1 MTEIPSRARVVII
14 GGGVIGTSVAY
25 HLAQL
30 GWTDVLLL
38 EQGQLSCGTTWHA
51 AGLVG
56 QLRASE
62 NGTRL
67 VQYSCE
73 LYERLEKE
81 TGLGTGFR
89 RCGGVTVAR
98 TADRMTQLHRTAA
111 TAEAYQLE
119 CELISPRRARE
130 LYPIMAVDDLAGA
143 IWLPGDGRA
152 NPTDLTAALARG
164 ARDKGVT
171 IRERTRVTAVLT
183 KNNAVTGVRTD
194 RGDVEAEVVVNCA
207 GQWAKAVGAMAG
219 VTVPLHSAE
228 HFYVVTEQVDG
239 VNRDFPILRD
249 PDGYTYIK
257 EEVGGL
263 VVGGFEPD
271 AKPWVA
277 PDALP
282 YPFEFQLLEEDWD
295 HFAILMDSAIKRIP
309 VLAETGIKM
318 FYNGPESFTPDN
330 QFILGEAPELR
341 NFFVAA
347 GFNSVGIASA
357 GGAGRA
363 LAEWITEGEP
373 GLDLSAVDIRRF
385 AAFNGNNQWLH
396 DRVSEVLG
404 LHYAV
409 PWPNRELTSARPFRR
424 SPAYHLLKQ
433 ANAGFGSKMGWER
446 ANFFAPPGQRPDIEY
461 GWGRQNW
468 QPWSSAEQRAA
479 RGAVALFDQ
488 TSFSKY
494 LVTGRDAEQALQW
507 LCTADVAVSP
517 GRTVYTGMLN
527 AHGTYEADITVTRLS
542 ATEFLLVSS
551 AAATERD
558 KDHITRRMPA
568 GGHASLVDVTSQYAV
583 YGVMGP
589 RSRDL
594 LSRLS
599 RTDLGDEAFPFGSS
613 REIDLGYATVRATRI
628 TYVGELG
635 WELYVPAEFAVG
647 AYEDLVDAGAGLGLV
662 NAGYYAIESL
672 RLEKAYRAFGRELT
686 PDYNPVEAGLLFA
699 CKLKTA
705 IGFLGREAVEQARA
719 AGPRRKLV
727 SLVLTD
733 PDAMIWGGELVLR
746 DGVAVGQVTSGAWG
760 ETLGGGVA
768 LAYIRH
774 PDGDVL
780 TPDLVRAGEYQVNVG
795 GQLHPATVHL
805 RPPFDPAGDRVK
817 GRYQAGPPQ
826 ELFSRTRAGSCPRT
840 GTSISR
846 SSSSRYTLTYA
857 VSQGGDYA
865 SCWHRAPAPLP
876 VHRPVHHRRRGPH
889 RVLRAGHATRRARQ
903 GPRTHL
909 LPRPGRLTGPGRAAE
924 RGRRQRDDSGR
935 LSRPGVRGATP
946 QPSRAEAGQAGLPGR
961 DHQHDDRRRDL
972 PLPRRIAAQ
981 GRERLPARAPRPGA
995 PGHHRHRRQRPR
1007 TMCWPA
1013 GGRPAEP
1020 GPACLVRD
1028 EGHPRGRHPPDHDHG
1043 PADGRRRAGRPHRR
1057 DELLPARAGRMAPG
1071 PARSPGRPCRGTAG
1085 RWLQQHA
1092 GPRLHPLRRPG
1103 RERVRRV
1110 PYLRLRRA
1118 GIDSAQRRPALP
1130 VDLGVRRPAARAQP
1144 ARQPGR
1150 VPGHRPDV
1158 PASCWPSLTSAAREL

>member
-1 MTEIPSRARVVII
+1 MTETPGLPARARVVII

-62 NGTRL
+62 SGTRL

-98 TADRMTQLHRTAA
+98 TPDRMTQLRRTAA

-119 CELISPRRARE
+119 CELISPQRARE
-130 LYPIMAVDDLAGA
+130 LYPIMRADDLAGA

-171 IRERTRVTAVLT
+171 VRERTRVTGILT
-183 KNNAVTGVRTD
+183 KPGAVKGVRTD
-194 RGDVEAEVVVNCA
+194 HGDVEAEVVVNCA
-207 GQWAKAVGAMAG
+207 GQWAKQVGALAG

-239 VNRDFPILRD
+239 VHRDFPILRD

-282 YPFEFQLLEEDWD
+282 YPFEFQLLDEDWD
-295 HFAILMDSAIKRIP
+295 HFAILMDSAIQRIP

-330 QFILGEAPELR
+330 QFLLGEAPELR

-363 LAEWITEGEP
+363 LAEWITSGEP

-409 PWPNRELTSARPFRR
+409 PWPNRELASARPFRR

-446 ANFFAPPGQRPDIEY
+446 ANFFAPPGQLPDIEY
-461 GWGRQNW
+461 GWGQQNW

-479 RGAVALFDQ
+479 RTGVALFDQ

-494 LVTGRDAEQALQW
+494 LVTGRDAERVLQW
-507 LCTADVAVSP
+507 LCTADVAVAP

-527 AHGTYEADITVTRLS
+527 SRGTYEADITVTRLS
-542 ATEFLLVSS
+542 ADEFLLVSS
-551 AAATERD
+551 AASTERD
-558 KDHITRRMPA
+558 KDHIARRMPPA
-568 GGHASLVDVTSQYAV
+568 ARASLVDVTSAFAV

-599 RTDLGDEAFPFGSS
+599 RSDLGDEAFPFGSS

-647 AYEDLVDAGAGLGLV
+647 AYQDLMTAGADLGLA

-686 PDYNPVEAGLLFA
+686 PDYNPAEAGLLFA
-699 CKLKTA
+699 CKLKTG
-705 IGFLGREAVEQARA
+705 IGFLGRDAVEQARA
-719 AGPRRKLV
+719 SGLRRRLV
-727 SLVLTD
+727 SLVLAD

-746 DGVAVGQVTSGAWG
+746 DGAAVGQVTSGAWG
-760 ETLGGGVA
+760 ETVGGCVG

-780 TPDLVRAGEYQVNVG
+780 TPDLVRAAGYQVNVG
-795 GQLHPATVHL
+795 GQLYPATVHL
-805 RPPFDPAGDRVK
+805 RPPFDPAGHRIK
-817 GRYQAGPPQ
+817 GR
-826 ELFSRTRAGSCPRT
+826 
-840 GTSISR
+840 
-846 SSSSRYTLTYA
+846 
-857 VSQGGDYA
+857 
-865 SCWHRAPAPLP
+865 
-876 VHRPVHHRRRGPH
+876 
-889 RVLRAGHATRRARQ
+889 
-903 GPRTHL
+903 
-909 LPRPGRLTGPGRAAE
+909 
-924 RGRRQRDDSGR
+924 
-935 LSRPGVRGATP
+935 
-946 QPSRAEAGQAGLPGR
+946 
-961 DHQHDDRRRDL
+961 
-972 PLPRRIAAQ
+972 
-981 GRERLPARAPRPGA
+981 
-995 PGHHRHRRQRPR
+995 
-1007 TMCWPA
+1007 
-1013 GGRPAEP
+1013 
-1020 GPACLVRD
+1020 
-1028 EGHPRGRHPPDHDHG
+1028 
-1043 PADGRRRAGRPHRR
+1043 
-1057 DELLPARAGRMAPG
+1057 
-1071 PARSPGRPCRGTAG
+1071 
-1085 RWLQQHA
+1085 
-1092 GPRLHPLRRPG
+1092 
-1103 RERVRRV
+1103 
-1110 PYLRLRRA
+1110 
-1118 GIDSAQRRPALP
+1118 
-1130 VDLGVRRPAARAQP
+1130 
-1144 ARQPGR
+1144 
-1150 VPGHRPDV
+1150 
-1158 PASCWPSLTSAAREL
+1158 

>member
-1 MTEIPSRARVVII
+1 MSCPATTMPASSSATARPRRSCPPVPSKSWSRPTTAGRGAVRPPAPGYWAAWSACTAGRCGARSRTARARSTTTSGPGPWSASRARPVASPPPASRTCSRTSSAMTEIPGAIAGPALPPRARVVII
-14 GGGVIGTSVAY
+14 GGGVIGASVAY

-73 LYERLEKE
+73 LYERLEEE
-81 TGLGTGFR
+81 TGLRTGFR

-98 TADRMTQLHRTAA
+98 TKDRITQLKRTAA

-119 CELISPRRARE
+119 CELISPQQARKR
-130 LYPIMAVDDLAGA
+130 YPILRDDDLEGA

-152 NPTDLTAALARG
+152 NPADLTAALARG
-164 ARDKGVT
+164 ARDQGVT
-171 IRERTRVTAVLT
+171 IRERTRVTGIQT
-183 KNNAVTGVRTD
+183 NKREVTGVRTD
-194 RGDVEAEVVVNCA
+194 QGDVEAEIVVNCA

-228 HFYVVTEQVDG
+228 HFYVVTEQIDG
-239 VNRDFPILRD
+239 VHRDFPILRD

-282 YPFEFQLLEEDWD
+282 YPFEFKLLEEDWN
-295 HFAILMDSAIKRIP
+295 HFAILMDSAVHRIP

-330 QFILGEAPELR
+330 QFILGEAPEVR
-341 NFFVAA
+341 NFFVGAR
-347 GFNSVGIASA
+347 FNSVGIASA

-373 GLDLSAVDIRRF
+373 GLDLSGVDIRRF

-446 ANFFAPPGQRPDIEY
+446 ANYFAPRGENPDIVY

-468 QPWSSAEQRAA
+468 QPWSNAEQRAA
-479 RGAVALFDQ
+479 RTAVALFDQ

-494 LVTGRDAEQALQW
+494 LVKGPDAEQALQW
-507 LCTADVAVSP
+507 LCPADAAVPP

-527 AHGTYEADITVTRLS
+527 AHGPYEADITVTRLS
-542 ATEFLLVSS
+542 AEEFLLVSS
-551 AAATERD
+551 AASTERD
-558 KDHITRRMPA
+558 LDHITRRMPRD
-568 GGHASLVDVTSQYAV
+568 GHASLVDVTSQYAV

-594 LSRLS
+594 LGRLS
-599 RTDLGDEAFPFGSS
+599 RADLGDEPFPFGTSQL
-613 REIDLGYATVRATRI
+613 IDLGYATVRATRI
-628 TYVGELG
+628 PYVGELG

-647 AYEDLVDAGAGLGLV
+647 AYEDLVAAGDGLGLV

-699 CKLKTA
+699 CKLKTGT
-705 IGFLGREAVEQARA
+705 GFLGREAVERARA
-719 AGPRRKLV
+719 AGPRRRLV
-727 SLVLTD
+727 SLVVAD
-733 PDAMIWGGELVLR
+733 PEAMIWGGELVLR

-760 ETLGGGVA
+760 ETLGGCVA
-768 LAYIRH
+768 PAYLRH
-774 PDGDVL
+774 TAGEVL

-795 GQLHPATVHL
+795 GRLSPAAASL
-805 RPPFDPAGDRVK
+805 RPPFDPASDRVR
-817 GRYQAGPPQ
+817 GRY
-826 ELFSRTRAGSCPRT
+826 
-840 GTSISR
+840 
-846 SSSSRYTLTYA
+846 
-857 VSQGGDYA
+857 
-865 SCWHRAPAPLP
+865 
-876 VHRPVHHRRRGPH
+876 
-889 RVLRAGHATRRARQ
+889 
-903 GPRTHL
+903 
-909 LPRPGRLTGPGRAAE
+909 
-924 RGRRQRDDSGR
+924 
-935 LSRPGVRGATP
+935 
-946 QPSRAEAGQAGLPGR
+946 
-961 DHQHDDRRRDL
+961 
-972 PLPRRIAAQ
+972 
-981 GRERLPARAPRPGA
+981 
-995 PGHHRHRRQRPR
+995 
-1007 TMCWPA
+1007 
-1013 GGRPAEP
+1013 EP
-1020 GPACLVRD
+1020 
-1028 EGHPRGRHPPDHDHG
+1028 
-1043 PADGRRRAGRPHRR
+1043 
-1057 DELLPARAGRMAPG
+1057 
-1071 PARSPGRPCRGTAG
+1071 
-1085 RWLQQHA
+1085 
-1092 GPRLHPLRRPG
+1092 
-1103 RERVRRV
+1103 
-1110 PYLRLRRA
+1110 
-1118 GIDSAQRRPALP
+1118 
-1130 VDLGVRRPAARAQP
+1130 
-1144 ARQPGR
+1144 
-1150 VPGHRPDV
+1150 
-1158 PASCWPSLTSAAREL
+1158 